1 MTINAG
7 QFRANYPAF
16 TNATTFPV
24 DAVDYYLGLGYAL
37 MNAARWGAQ
46 LDLAV
51 QLYTAH
57 NLVLEARMNAEA
69 NNGGI
74 PGANGSG
81 LGVVNSKAVG
91 KVSIGYDVSA
101 VTKAQEQFA
110 GDYGLT
116 LYGLRLWKLI
126 RLFGAGPLQIATP
139 GSSPF
144 GGTTNSAW
152 SGPDVT
158 PGFTNF
164 S

>member
-1 MTINAG
+1 MTITNG
-7 QFRANYPAF
+7 DFRQNYPAF
-16 TNATTFPV
+16 SNATVFPV
-24 DAVDYYLGLGYAL
+24 DSIDYYLGLGYAL
-37 MNAARWGAQ
+37 MNAGRWGRQ

-57 NLVLEARMNAEA
+57 NLVLEARMTAEA

-91 KVSIGYDVSA
+91 KVSVGYDTSLVA
-101 VTKAQEQFA
+101 KAQEQFA

-116 LYGLRLWKLI
+116 LYGMRLWKLI
-126 RLFGAGPLQIATP
+126 RLFGSGPLQIATP
-139 GSSPF
+139 GPSPF

-152 SGPDVT
+152 SGPDVE